1 MAAERK
7 LQAIGINPESLA
19 HRIVWLP
26 TLPSTHCIRVAGL
39 GFVVLVLWSWF
50 CGLGFVVL
58 ILIKFRFFTL
68 LVLGKPLA
76 CYEG

>member
-50 CGLGFVVL
+50 CGVDLDQIQIFHSSGSRQAIGML
-58 ILIKFRFFTL
+58 
-68 LVLGKPLA
+68 
-76 CYEG
+76 